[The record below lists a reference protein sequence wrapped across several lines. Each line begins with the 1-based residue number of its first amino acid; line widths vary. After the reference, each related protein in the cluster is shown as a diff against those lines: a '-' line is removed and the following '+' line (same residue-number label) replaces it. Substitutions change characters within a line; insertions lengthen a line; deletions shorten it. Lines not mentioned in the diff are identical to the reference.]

1 MYKFIFSN
9 KTTYTDLGL
18 FLIRIGIGLSMMIF
32 HGYPKIKGGPELWTN
47 LGSDMSVVGI
57 NFLPVF
63 WGFMAGFSE
72 FFCSILLIIGILFRP
87 AAFLLAMT
95 MVIAVLKHLSIPEGN
110 PGAGW
115 AGASHALELLVIYA
129 ALILTG
135 PGKYKV

>member
-1 MYKFIFSN
+1 
-9 KTTYTDLGL
+9 
-18 FLIRIGIGLSMMIF
+18 
-32 HGYPKIKGGPELWTN
+32 
-47 LGSDMSVVGI
+47 
-57 NFLPVF
+57 
-63 WGFMAGFSE
+63 
-72 FFCSILLIIGILFRP
+72 
-87 AAFLLAMT
+87 MT

>member
-1 MYKFIFSN
+1 MYKFIFTN
-9 KTTYTDLGL
+9 QTTYKDLGL
-18 FLIRIGIGLSMMIF
+18 LVVRIGIGLSMLIF
-32 HGYPKIKGGPELWTN
+32 HGLDKIKGGPELWTK
-47 LGSDMSVVGI
+47 LGGDMSVVGI
-57 NFLPVF
+57 NFLPIF

-72 FFCSILLIIGILFRP
+72 FFCSFLLILGIFFRP

-95 MVIAVLKHLSIPEGN
+95 MLVAVIYHLNIPEGN

-115 AGASHALELLVIYA
+115 SGASHALEFMTIYI